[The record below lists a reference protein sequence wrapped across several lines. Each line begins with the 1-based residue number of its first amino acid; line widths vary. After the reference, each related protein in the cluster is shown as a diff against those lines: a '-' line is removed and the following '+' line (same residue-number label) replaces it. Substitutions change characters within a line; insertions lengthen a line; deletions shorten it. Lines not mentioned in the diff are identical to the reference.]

1 MSTGTRHEIGGH
13 VYDIWYDRAVRSWVI
28 QVKDHEDNQVGN
40 AQYAATRD
48 LALIYVGLESVGLG
62 IARAHPIHATR

>member
-1 MSTGTRHEIGGH
+1 MSTGTRHEIYGV
-13 VYDIWYDRAVRSWVI
+13 VYDVWYDRTVRSWVI
-28 QVKDHEDNQVGN
+28 QVKDREDNQVGD

-62 IARAHPIHATR
+62 IARTHPIHAAR